1 MQDIIQLARH
11 VDELAHIVMVEGE
24 ILAGHQVGDVI
35 HGTCEEVVHT
45 DYPDAFL
52 KKAIGEVGAQETG
65 GAGY

>member
-1 MQDIIQLARH
+1 
-11 VDELAHIVMVEGE
+11 VMVEGE

-35 HGTCEEVVHT
+35 HGTGEEVVHT